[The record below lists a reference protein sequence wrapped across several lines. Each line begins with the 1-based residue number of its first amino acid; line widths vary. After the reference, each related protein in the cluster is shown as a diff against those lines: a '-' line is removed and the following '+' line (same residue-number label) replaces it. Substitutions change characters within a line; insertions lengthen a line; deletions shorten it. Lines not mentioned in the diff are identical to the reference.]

1 MNKLNFGFEPE
12 IEIVRFG
19 NADIVTT
26 SGLLDDDE
34 LPQWVID
41 GEDGA

>member
-1 MNKLNFGFEPE
+1 MMEKLNFEPE

-19 NADIVTT
+19 AADIVTT

-34 LPQWVID
+34 LPPWVIY
-41 GEDGA
+41 GEEED

>member
-1 MNKLNFGFEPE
+1 MKKTEFGFEPE

-19 NADIVTT
+19 MADIVTT

-34 LPQWVID
+34 LPPWILE
-41 GEDGA
+41 GEDE